1 MTVFKVIG
9 RMSVGDNT
17 AIVVDGKG
25 NLFHNGVGI
34 LDENGK
40 PYEVGMDSGVNVE
53 EMLNKTSLL
62 IEGNFVSSK
71 LFI

>member
-25 NLFHNGVGI
+25 NLFHP
-34 LDENGK
+34 EY
-40 PYEVGMDSGVNVE
+40 PHHYETD
-53 EMLNKTSLL
+53 
-62 IEGNFVSSK
+62 
-71 LFI
+71 